1 MFSIMQKLFIS
12 RKIKKELKNREAQK
26 KNFLTLKKIRNILV
40 LLDTE
45 DYEEADV
52 FIDHL
57 ERMGKKVTSY
67 AYKNKNDV
75 YDYSE
80 TPYIIINYKDTSK
93 WFENKLDKIANEIKK
108 IHYDALFDLTV
119 DRNPALEFLV
129 ASANAT
135 FKVGHKKGD
144 GIRLYDFTI
153 SALKINKDNENLR
166 TREFGKQIL
175 HYLSTIKAS

>member
-1 MFSIMQKLFIS
+1 MQSLFINT
-12 RKIKKELKNREAQK
+12 KIKKALRDGGVQK

-45 DYEEADV
+45 DYEEADI

-80 TPYIIINYKDTSK
+80 TPYIIIDYKDTGI
-93 WFENKLDKIANEIKK
+93 WFENKLDKIADEIKQ
-108 IHYDALFDLTV
+108 IHYDALFDLTLE
-119 DRNPALEFLV
+119 RNPAIEYLV

-135 FKVGHKKGD
+135 FKVGHKKRD
-144 GIRLYDFTI
+144 DIRLYDFTI
-153 SALKINKDNENLR
+153 SALRISKENESMR

-175 HYLSTIKAS
+175 HYLSTIKTN

>member
-1 MFSIMQKLFIS
+1 MKNLFIND
-12 RKIKKELKNREAQK
+12 KIKKALRNREAQK
-26 KNFLTLKKIRNILV
+26 KNFLSLKKIRNILV

-45 DYEEADV
+45 DYEEADI

-67 AYKNKNDV
+67 AYKSKNDV

-80 TPYIIINYKDTSK
+80 TPYIIIDYKDISK
-93 WFENKLDKIANEIKK
+93 WFENRLDKIADEIKQ
-108 IHYDALFDLTV
+108 IHYDALFDLTIK
-119 DRNPALEFLV
+119 RNPALEFLV

-153 SALKINKDNENLR
+153 SSLKINKDNESLR

-175 HYLSTIKAS
+175 HYLSTIKTN